1 MDPPPSGQ
9 SQLQDEVH
17 SRSLDDPTRFWSQHA
32 ERLSWDQK
40 PSAVIH
46 TAHKTLNSGA
56 SHPTWDWFP
65 GGRISTCYNC
75 VDRHIKAGR
84 GDQVALYY
92 DSPVTSSKE
101 TFTYSRLLIE
111 VETLAGALREKGV
124 CKGDVV
130 MLYSKRK

>member
-1 MDPPPSGQ
+1 MDPSPSLQ
-9 SQLQDEVH
+9 SQSPDAVH
-17 SRSLDDPTRFWSQHA
+17 SRSLEDPAGFWSQQA
-32 ERLSWDQK
+32 ERLFWDQK
-40 PSAVIH
+40 PKAVLH
-46 TAHKTLNSGA
+46 TARKTLKSGA

-65 GGRISTCYNC
+65 GGKISTCYNC
-75 VDRHIKAGR
+75 VDRHVKAGR

-101 TFTYSRLLIE
+101 KFTYSRLLGE

-130 MLYSKRK
+130 MLYSK